1 MGCLRAFI
9 WHKGYEA
16 GDHYSIRQEHFN
28 NLYLVNFTLS
38 LFNYRDAW
46 LPVLLSGIGGT
57 KLASTIS
64 SGKHIFS
71 FLIICFI
78 YTFSIIAML
87 VSLCFCLTC
96 NRGV

>member
-16 GDHYSIRQEHFN
+16 GDHFSIRQEHFN

-64 SGKHIFS
+64 SGKQNFYIFNN
-71 FLIICFI
+71 LLYI
-78 YTFSIIAML
+78 YLFNYSDACKPVLLFDM
-87 VSLCFCLTC
+87 
-96 NRGV
+96 